1 MTDEEKC
8 EETAIAIGNK
18 CDGLDAYMIAKM
30 ITAYLQERHNQ
41 DWRSIRLDHDA

>member
-1 MTDEEKC
+1 MSDEKC
-8 EETAIAIGNK
+8 EEAAVKVGSELGNESQV
-18 CDGLDAYMIAKM
+18 LMIAKM